1 MQRASAVVA
10 VLLLVALLPTATAGA
25 FGGLSQ
31 QSVDADVVVMT
42 ADITASGDAAWTIDY
57 RVRLGD
63 DDETQAFEE
72 LQADIRANESVYTDR
87 FHDRMNRT
95 ARAGENATGREMAIG
110 DVAVETAREDVGQS
124 YGVVTYEFRWTN
136 FAAVNDTHI
145 RAGDAVA
152 GLYLD
157 RNTSLTIR
165 WPSEYR
171 SASVRPAPDE
181 ESGRSVTWRGRQ
193 SFGDDEPRVVVTN
206 DSRSF
211 GPDAGV
217 SSLFTGLLTVLAVL
231 VVLAGGGYG
240 IYRFVRADNS
250 ESDGASAAADGATGG
265 GPRDDDPQTDDGDAP
280 ATPPAELLSNE
291 EQVLKLLR
299 ENGGRI
305 KQQRVASELDWTA
318 AKTSQV
324 IGGLREDGEL
334 ETFRIG
340 RENVVTLPDTDLT
353 ESDDTGD
360 EDQ

>member
-1 MQRASAVVA
+1 MRRVSAVVA
-10 VLLLVALLPTATAGA
+10 VLLLAVLAPTAAGA
-25 FGGLSQ
+25 AFSQ

-42 ADITASGDAAWTIDY
+42 ADVTASGDAAWTIDY
-57 RVRLGD
+57 RVRLSD
-63 DDETQAFEE
+63 DNETQAFEE

-95 ARAGENATGREMAIG
+95 ARAGENATGREMAI
-110 DVAVETAREDVGQS
+110 DNVSVETSQESVGQS

-157 RNTSLTIR
+157 RNTSLTMQ

-171 SASVRPAPDE
+171 SESVRPSPDE
-181 ESGRSVTWRGRQ
+181 EGARSVTWHGRQ
-193 SFGDDEPRVVVTN
+193 SFGEDEPQVVVTN
-206 DSRSF
+206 ESQPF
-211 GPDAGV
+211 GDDVGQL
-217 SSLFTGLLTVLAVL
+217 SSLVGLLGLGLALLVLAV
-231 VVLAGGGYG
+231 AGYG
-240 IYRFVRADNS
+240 VYRYVRAD
-250 ESDGASAAADGATGG
+250 EPDGADDAVAAADTEGG
-265 GPRDDDPQTDDGDAP
+265 DDSAASDTD
-280 ATPPAELLSNE
+280 TPPAELLSNE

-305 KQQRVASELDWTA
+305 KQQRVASDLDWTA

-324 IGGLREDGEL
+324 IGGLREEGDV

-353 ESDDTGD
+353 DGADGGSED
-360 EDQ
+360 E

>member
-1 MQRASAVVA
+1 MRRVSAVAA
-10 VLLLVALLPTATAGA
+10 VLVLAALAPTAAAG

-42 ADITASGDAAWTIDY
+42 ADIGANGDAAWTIDY
-57 RVRLGD
+57 RVRLAD
-63 DDETQAFEE
+63 DSETQAFEE
-72 LQADIRANESVYTDR
+72 LQADIRENESAYTGR

-95 ARAGENATGREMAIG
+95 ARTGENATGREMAID
-110 DVAVETAREDVGQS
+110 DVSVESSRENVGQS

-136 FAAVNDTHI
+136 FAAVNDTHV

-157 RNTSLTIR
+157 RNTSLTMR

-171 SASVRPAPDE
+171 SASVQPAPDE
-181 ESGRSVTWRGRQ
+181 EGERSVTWRGRQ

-206 DSRSF
+206 ESPPIQDDV
-211 GPDAGV
+211 GQTGV
-217 SSLFTGLLTVLAVL
+217 WPLAVGILLPLLVLAAL
-231 VVLAGGGYG
+231 GYAVHR
-240 IYRFVRADNS
+240 YVRADDG
-250 ESDGASAAADGATGG
+250 DGAAGGTADAADGEPAAGG
-265 GPRDDDPQTDDGDAP
+265 DSDPDES
-280 ATPPAELLSNE
+280 PPAELLSNE

-305 KQQRVASELDWTA
+305 KQQQVASELDWTA

-324 IGGLREDGEL
+324 IGGLREDGDL

-353 ESDDTGD
+353 E
-360 EDQ
+360 EE